1 MTFCQVNTQPNDSP
15 TVFERHLVSPAP
27 EDARGNHITGTLAS
41 WAKSGNPTWSR
52 WSSKLTRKMTTTFT
66 HLTKAAIHH
75 CQKKK
80 RKKRNKIL
88 NPTRSVCGR
97 PIVTLSW
104 APSPP
109 SDSGSFLLAWAQLW
123 KSPCQKPD
131 STSDPPHEAAIA
143 HQNAPRRTVS
153 PAITVSDSCLA
164 LHCFFLGSTPT
175 SSRIRPSNSSGG
187 SVFQLIGAWHH
198 FSSSSI

>member
-1 MTFCQVNTQPNDSP
+1 MTFCQLNTQPNDSP

-75 CQKKK
+75 CQKK
-80 RKKRNKIL
+80 RKEKKQDFKPDEVGVWTPYRYFIES
-88 NPTRSVCGR
+88 TISSVR
-97 PIVTLSW
+97 LRQ
-104 APSPP
+104 
-109 SDSGSFLLAWAQLW
+109 LLASLGSALKIAVPETRQYLRPATRGR
-123 KSPCQKPD
+123 S
-131 STSDPPHEAAIA
+131 IA

-164 LHCFFLGSTPT
+164 LYCFFLGSTPT

-187 SVFQLIGAWHH
+187 SVI
-198 FSSSSI
+198 